1 MGWFSSSSKTEEPGA
16 PSREDRK
23 KCWET
28 RDAYFTCLNS
38 VGVVKAGGEGN
49 ACGKEKKRYED
60 SCAKSWIDY
69 FNQRRVIADAQRE
82 RLAQGGSQAGNTRR

>member
-28 RDAYFTCLNS
+28 RDAYFACLDS

-49 ACGKEKKRYED
+49 ACGKEKKRYEA
-60 SCAKSWIDY
+60 SCAKSWVSC
-69 FNQRRVIADAQRE
+69 RPAPLESSHAD
-82 RLAQGGSQAGNTRR
+82 LWS